1 MTEFTPAGLLE
12 GAKAIVT
19 HNRELRNNVQQLEH
33 SVNQLQIQQVSLVSI
48 IWTIT
53 VCSIRVHYLFIAKTI
68 IQ

>member
-33 SVNQLQIQQVSLVSI
+33 SVNQLQIQQESLVSV
-48 IWTIT
+48 IWEKT
-53 VCSIRVHYLFIAKTI
+53 VQSIRTFYL
-68 IQ
+68 

>member
-33 SVNQLQIQQVSLVSI
+33 SVNQLQIQQESLVSV
-48 IWTIT
+48 IWKKT
-53 VCSIRVHYLFIAKTI
+53 VQSIRTFYL
-68 IQ
+68 